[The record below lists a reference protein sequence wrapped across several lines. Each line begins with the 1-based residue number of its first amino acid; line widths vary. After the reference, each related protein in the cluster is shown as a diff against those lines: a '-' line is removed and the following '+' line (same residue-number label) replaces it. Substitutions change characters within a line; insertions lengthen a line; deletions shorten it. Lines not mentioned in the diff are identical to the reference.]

1 MYAILSALFF
11 SLSMQLTGANE
22 LPPIVPTVNLS
33 RYLGKW
39 YEIARFPNSF
49 QKDSSRPLLSIA

>member
-1 MYAILSALFF
+1 ME
-11 SLSMQLTGANE
+11 T
-22 LPPIVPTVNLS
+22 VPSVDLS

-49 QKDSSRPLLSIA
+49 QKDCTDATAEYTMT